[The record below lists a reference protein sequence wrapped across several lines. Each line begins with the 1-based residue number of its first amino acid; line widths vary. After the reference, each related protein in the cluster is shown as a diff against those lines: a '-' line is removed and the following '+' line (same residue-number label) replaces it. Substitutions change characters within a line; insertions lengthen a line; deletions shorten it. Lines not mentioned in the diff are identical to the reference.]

1 MFRTELFP
9 MTSNYDEIFNE
20 FSDTVYRSDN
30 IGYPKF
36 NIFDDSEDNAFISL
50 ACTGI
55 PEESLS
61 VYINDDGLL
70 VIESNLDK
78 DDRNYS
84 VKQYPIKSFER
95 KFKIGNK
102 HEIGTVVY
110 ENGELVIRL
119 NKKEPTR
126 KEIPII
132 AA

>member
-9 MTSNYDEIFNE
+9 MTSNFDEIFND

-30 IGYPKF
+30 INYPKY
-36 NIFDDSEDNAFISL
+36 NIFDDQDGNAFISV

-61 VYINDDGLL
+61 VYINDEGLL
-70 VIESNLDK
+70 VIESKVEK
-78 DDRNYS
+78 DTRNYS

-95 KFKIGNK
+95 KFRIGSK